1 MEMGSNIKP
10 NITLLQ
16 GIPLFEGLPRPALEA
31 LVERAR
37 IIHLPE
43 RKFLFHKGDQGD
55 SMFVVAS
62 GLIRIGVVAPDGR
75 QVSYALIRPGQ
86 LFGEIAVF
94 DGGSRTADASAL
106 ADSSLLALS
115 RAEITDFLVAYPAY
129 ALRLI
134 AVLCQR
140 MRNADQLIED
150 ILFQT
155 LPARVAKHLLV
166 LADLYGDGGDSA
178 LVRISQQGMAAEMGA
193 CRESINRL
201 FSKWEQAGVVALWR
215 GGVTI
220 QDREALENYIL
231 E

>member
-1 MEMGSNIKP
+1 MAVRGKP
-10 NITLLQ
+10 DIGLLQ

-31 LVERAR
+31 LLERAR
-37 IIHLPE
+37 MVALPE
-43 RKFLFHKGDQGD
+43 RRFLFHKGDTGD
-55 SMFVVAS
+55 SMFVVAK

-94 DGGSRTADASAL
+94 DGGCRTADASAM
-106 ADSSLLALS
+106 ADSTLLALS
-115 RAEITDFLVAYPAY
+115 RSEVTDFLVAHPAY

-134 AVLCQR
+134 GVLCQR
-140 MRNADQLIED
+140 VRNADQLIED

-155 LPARVAKHLLV
+155 LPVRVAKHLLV
-166 LADLYGDGGDSA
+166 LSEVRGAGSSSGQ
-178 LVRISQQGMAAEMGA
+178 VRISQQDMAAEIGTS
-193 CRESINRL
+193 RESINRL
-201 FSKWEQAGVVALWR
+201 FCKWEQAGVVALWR

-220 QDREALENYIL
+220 QDRDALENYAI

>member
-1 MEMGSNIKP
+1 MTARCKP
-10 NITLLQ
+10 DIGLLQ
-16 GIPLFEGLPRPALEA
+16 GIPLFEGLPRPVLEA
-31 LVERAR
+31 LLERAR
-37 IIHLPE
+37 MIALPE
-43 RKFLFHKGDQGD
+43 RRFLFHKGDPGD
-55 SMFVVAS
+55 SMFVVAK

-94 DGGSRTADASAL
+94 DGGCRTADASAM
-106 ADSSLLALS
+106 ADSTLLALS
-115 RAEITDFLVAYPAY
+115 RSEVTDFLVVHPAY

-134 AVLCQR
+134 GVLCQR
-140 MRNADQLIED
+140 VRNADQLIED

-166 LADLYGDGGDSA
+166 LSEVRGDGSPSGQ
-178 LVRISQQGMAAEMGA
+178 VRISQQDMAAEIGTS
-193 CRESINRL
+193 RESINRL
-201 FSKWEQAGVVALWR
+201 FCKWEQAGVVALWR

-220 QDREALENYIL
+220 QDRDALESYAI